1 MTIPLK
7 QILENYRLSIDDLI
21 LKNIPQLGKKSKLRD
36 ACEYALL
43 NGGKRFRPALV
54 LMVANTLKNTLDLSS
69 AALAIEY
76 FHTASLI
83 ADDLPCMDN
92 DDERRNHPSL
102 HIAFNE
108 STALMAS
115 YALISAGY
123 TNLAK
128 NAELL
133 AKSSLP
139 YASRAYEICTLAIE
153 NVSYN
158 TGLFGA
164 SGGQFL
170 DLDPPNL
177 SLETLYEIAQKK
189 TASLFEISFVLG
201 WLYGGG
207 DLSKLPL
214 VKKTAYHYGMAFQI
228 ADDIQDMQQDL
239 LRGCAINIAI
249 AIGEERAKQLVHN
262 EMESYAKLLKELNLN
277 SPELLALMQ
286 LS

>member
-1 MTIPLK
+1 MTAPLK

-21 LKNIPQLGKKSKLRD
+21 LKTIPQLGKKSKLRD

-92 DDERRNHPSL
+92 DDERRNQPSL

-123 TNLAK
+123 TNLSK

-139 YASRAYEICTLAIE
+139 HALKAYEICMLAVE

-177 SLETLYEIAQKK
+177 SLETLYEIAKKK

-207 DLSKLPL
+207 DLTKLQL

-249 AIGEERAKQLVHN
+249 VIGEESAKELVHK
-262 EMESYAKLLKELNLN
+262 EMKSYAKLLKKLDLN

-286 LS
+286 LT